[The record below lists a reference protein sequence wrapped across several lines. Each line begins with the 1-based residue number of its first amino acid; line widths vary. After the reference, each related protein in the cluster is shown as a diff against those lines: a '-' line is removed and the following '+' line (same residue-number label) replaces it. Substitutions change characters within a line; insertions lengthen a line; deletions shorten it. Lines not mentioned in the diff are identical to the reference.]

1 MQHSTMTH
9 LHMNVLLDF
18 EKVLQIFGTLIQIE
32 RKVLLAR
39 N

>member
-1 MQHSTMTH
+1 MTH
-9 LHMNVLLDF
+9 LQMNVLLDF